1 MIKDLLDNRCSVRS
15 FLNRDISKDII
26 DSIIEAGRLS
36 PSGGNEQPWKFGIV
50 TDKVLICSISE
61 IAYNQSWMEQGF

>member
-36 PSGGNEQPWKFGIV
+36 PSEFMNNKSSDDF
-50 TDKVLICSISE
+50 L
-61 IAYNQSWMEQGF
+61 N